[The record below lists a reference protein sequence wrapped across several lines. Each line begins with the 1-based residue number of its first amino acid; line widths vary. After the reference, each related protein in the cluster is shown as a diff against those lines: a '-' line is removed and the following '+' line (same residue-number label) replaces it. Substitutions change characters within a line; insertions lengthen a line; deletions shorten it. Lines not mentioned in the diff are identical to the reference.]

1 MTKKILLSITLL
13 LALFPMRAKQL
24 SVTSP
29 NGKIAVSVDVEQNI
43 RWSASYDGKEIISPS
58 EISMSFA
65 DGKTIGASPRLKK
78 SAVTH
83 IDRTFETPVYKKSH
97 VRDCCNELKL
107 AFADYS
113 LCLRA
118 YDDGVAYRW
127 ITDFKTKGE
136 VVVKSEKAD
145 FNFAGTGHDAVVGYV
160 RASEKDV
167 YFQSFE
173 NEYQTM
179 KLKDMSDFWPAFA
192 PILVGRTDGIKIAI
206 TDADLVSYPGMFL
219 RRTAD
224 NRLSGDFAPYVEEEV
239 CGGHNNLQSLVV
251 KRGDYLARTTGKRAY
266 PWRAAVIAPED
277 KDLLNS
283 DMVYK
288 LSTPCK
294 IADVSWIKPGK
305 LAWDYWC
312 AWNIYNVD
320 FRAGVNTDTYKFFID
335 FASDHNIRYVL
346 LDEGWALSSDIMK
359 TVDDIDL
366 PEIINYAKR
375 KNVSILL
382 WGGWLPLDRKMD
394 EALKYYSELGVSGFK
409 VDFMDRD
416 DQKVID
422 FCYRLAE
429 KAAEYK
435 LIIDFHGCSKPAGLQ
450 RTYPNVINFEG
461 VYGLEYLKGDYPDM
475 PRNDATIPYLRMLAG
490 PLDYT
495 PGAMVNATKES
506 YKGIWATPMS
516 QGTRAHQV
524 ALYTIFE
531 APLVMM
537 ADTPNNYLKE
547 TETTDYLSLI
557 PTVFDE
563 TVALNGKV
571 GEFVAIARRKG
582 DTWYVGA
589 ITDWNAREISLDFSF
604 LSQGLWKADVFRD
617 GVNADRNANDYKIEQ
632 QNIVS
637 GKKLKVKLAPGGGW
651 AAVIT
656 RVN

>member
-1 MTKKILLSITLL
+1 MKKQILTSILLLSAL
-13 LALFPMRAKQL
+13 LAVDARQL

-29 NGKIAVSVDVEQNI
+29 DGKISVNVDVDRNI
-43 RWSASYDGKEIISPS
+43 CWSASYEGKEVISPS
-58 EISMSFA
+58 EISMSFGN
-65 DGKTIGASPRLKK
+65 GKTIGENPRLKK

-83 IDRTFETPVYKKSH
+83 VDQNFDTPVYKKSRVH
-97 VRDCCNELKL
+97 DYYNELKMS
-107 AFADYS
+107 FADYS
-113 LCLRA
+113 LCIRA

-136 VVVKSEKAD
+136 VIVKSEKAD
-145 FNFAGTGHDAVVGYV
+145 FNFAGENHDAVVGYV

-173 NEYQTM
+173 NEYKTL
-179 KLKDMSDFWPAFA
+179 KLKEMSDFWPAFA
-192 PILVGRTDGIKIAI
+192 PILVGRADGIKIAI
-206 TDADLVSYPGMFL
+206 TDADLISYPGMFL
-219 RRTAD
+219 RKTAD

-251 KRGDYLARTTGKRAY
+251 KRGDYLARTTGRRAY
-266 PWRAAVIAPED
+266 PWRAVLIAPED

-294 IADVSWIKPGK
+294 IADTSWIKPGK

-320 FRAGVNTDTYKFFID
+320 FKAGVNTDTYKFFID
-335 FASDHNIRYVL
+335 FASEHNIRYVL
-346 LDEGWALSSDIMK
+346 LDEGWALSSDIMQV
-359 TVDDIDL
+359 VDEIDL

-375 KNVSILL
+375 RDVSILL
-382 WGGWLPLDRKMD
+382 WAGWLPLDKKMD
-394 EALKYYSELGVSGFK
+394 EAFKHYSELGVSGFK

-416 DQKVID
+416 DQRVVD
-422 FCYRLAE
+422 FCSRLAE
-429 KAAEYK
+429 KAAEYR
-435 LIIDFHGCSKPAGLQ
+435 LLIDFHGCSKPAGLQ

-475 PRNDATIPYLRMLAG
+475 PRNDVTIPYLRMLAG
-490 PLDYT
+490 PIDYT
-495 PGAMVNATKES
+495 PGAMVNATKDS
-506 YKGIWATPMS
+506 YKGIWSTPMS

-524 ALYTIFE
+524 ALYTVFE

-537 ADTPNNYLKE
+537 ADTPNNYMKE
-547 TETTDYLSLI
+547 PETTDYIAQL

-563 TVALNGKV
+563 TVALGGKV
-571 GEFVAIARRKG
+571 GEYAAIARRSG
-582 DTWYVGA
+582 DTWYVGV
-589 ITDWNAREISLDFSF
+589 ITDWDARDISLDFSF
-604 LSQGLWKADVFRD
+604 LSQGLWKAEIFRD
-617 GVNADRNANDYKIEQ
+617 GINADRNGNDYKIEQ
-632 QNIVS
+632 LNIVS
-637 GKKLKVKLAPGGGW
+637 GKKLKVHLAPGGGW
-651 AAVIT
+651 SAVIT